1 MIGILFALF
10 IATIVS
16 IIWVNSI
23 DKMNNDFPDYD
34 GEDFLN

>member
-1 MIGILFALF
+1 MIGILFLLF
-10 IATIVS
+10 IVTIVT

-23 DKMNNDFPDYD
+23 DKMNNDFPDYE